1 MVDLKHKG
9 VSKTVN
15 VHRLSGIYHLPKPK
29 KNQTQVNHKEGD
41 KMCARAKNLN
51 WMTPSENSQHS
62 HDTGLYGRYSSVK
75 KHVRKRRNGASVV
88 RKHTRKK

>member
-15 VHRLSGIYHLPKPK
+15 VHRLSAIYHLPKPK
-29 KNQTQVNHKEGD
+29 KNQTQVNHKKGD
-41 KMCARAKNLN
+41 KMCASAKELN
-51 WMTPSENSQHS
+51 WMTPSENSLHS
-62 HDTGLYGRYSSVK
+62 HATGLYGRYTVK